1 MKKILEFFQLNDISV
16 TLERK
21 LFQLISLTVAF
32 FSIINFIFNAQHDFP
47 VTVNVLTG
55 FTGIVGF
62 IFFFVSRFVK
72 FYTWLP
78 IVFVVLLQILLSI
91 IWFHTA
97 GADGPALIFLIFLV
111 ILGAFV
117 TKGLFRFVL
126 PVLVVIQ
133 IIVLF
138 YFEQIHKD
146 WVFPYTSVQE
156 REEDILFATI
166 VSILILGSL
175 VIFVKKSFDKQQQ
188 SLIDNKNSLE
198 IFNQKLIQAR
208 DIAERATFAKSY
220 FLANMSHEIRTPLN
234 GIIGSTELLKQQV
247 TNEENKELIATLQ
260 SCSHLLLNIINDV
273 LDVSKIEA
281 GQLSLSHAPFQIK
294 HCVNSVV
301 LINIAQMK
309 TLGKQLTID
318 YTIDEQIEDNV
329 IGDKNRLKQILL
341 NLISN
346 AVKFTNEGSIHINVR
361 KEGTTADKQILTFEI
376 SDTGIG
382 IAEKNI
388 PLLFQPFTQVMQI
401 NQKQFGGT
409 GLGLSICKKLVEM
422 MGGKIWVHSIEGKGS
437 TFSFQVALNT
447 TTESVIEEQEE
458 VLQVFEPKASKIL
471 LAEDNQ
477 MNQFIAKK
485 IFSTLGYTIDIAV
498 NGREAV
504 TMHKN
509 NSYDIIF
516 MDVQMP
522 EMDGLEATKK
532 IHAMDQSRKP
542 VIVAMTAN
550 ALKEDEDICFA
561 AGMQDFLAKPFT
573 IEQLKMVLN
582 RWV

>member
-1 MKKILEFFQLNDISV
+1 MKKILEFFQFNDAYV

-21 LFQLISLTVAF
+21 LFQLICLTVAF
-32 FSIINFIFNAQHDFP
+32 FSIINFIFNSQHDFP
-47 VTVNVLTG
+47 VAVNVLVSFSGIIG
-55 FTGIVGF
+55 FV
-62 IFFFVSRFVK
+62 FFCISRFVK
-72 FYTWLP
+72 FYNWLP
-78 IVFVVLLQILLSI
+78 VAFIFLLQVLLSI
-91 IWFHTA
+91 IWFHSA

-117 TKGLFRFVL
+117 TKGLFRVVL
-126 PVLVVIQ
+126 PVLVAVQ

-138 YFEQIHKD
+138 YLEQTHKE

-156 REEDILFATI
+156 REVDILFATI
-166 VSILILGSL
+166 ASILVLGSM

-247 TNEENKELIATLQ
+247 INEENKELIATLQ

-309 TLGKQLTID
+309 TLGKQLAID

-346 AVKFTNEGSIHINVR
+346 AVKFTSEGSIHINVR

-422 MGGKIWVHSIEGKGS
+422 MGGKIWVLSIEGKGS

-447 TTESVIEEQEE
+447 TSESVIDEHEE
-458 VLQVFEPKASKIL
+458 VLQVFEPKASRIL

-532 IHAMDQSRKP
+532 IHAMEQSRKP

>member
-447 TTESVIEEQEE
+447 TTENVIEEQEE

>member
-1 MKKILEFFQLNDISV
+1 MKKLISLFQLDDDLVPLEQKLFQIISV
-16 TLERK
+16 TVAG
-21 LFQLISLTVAF
+21 FSLL
-32 FSIINFIFNAQHDFP
+32 NFIFNAQHDFP
-47 VTVNVLTG
+47 IGVNVLTSIIG
-55 FTGIVGF
+55 CISIV
-62 IFFFVSRFVK
+62 FFYISRFIK
-72 FYTWLP
+72 FYVWLP
-78 IVFVVLLQILLSI
+78 VFFIASLQILLSV
-91 IWFHTA
+91 IWFHSA
-97 GADGPALIFLIFLV
+97 GADGPTIIFLIFLV
-111 ILGAFV
+111 ILGSFLL
-117 TKGLFRFVL
+117 KGMLRLLL
-126 PVLVVIQ
+126 PLIVSIQ
-133 IIVLF
+133 IVVLF
-138 YFEQIHKD
+138 FLEQSHQA
-146 WVFPYTSVQE
+146 WLYPYTSIKE
-156 REEDILFATI
+156 REEDILFASI
-166 VSILILGSL
+166 ASILTLGSL

-188 SLIDNKNSLE
+188 SLVDNKNSLE
-198 IFNQKLIQAR
+198 LFNQKLIQAR
-208 DIAERATFAKSY
+208 DIAEKATFAKSY

-234 GIIGSTELLKQQV
+234 GIIGSTELLKQQI

-281 GQLSLSHAPFQIK
+281 GQLSLAHAPFQIK

-301 LINIAQMK
+301 LINIAHMK
-309 TLGKQLTID
+309 TLGKQLAIN

-361 KEGTTADKQILTFEI
+361 KEGNIAEKQIVTFEI
-376 SDTGIG
+376 TDTGIG

-447 TTESVIEEQEE
+447 TNESVIEEQEE
-458 VLQVFEPKASKIL
+458 VLQIFEPKTCKIL

-477 MNQFIAKK
+477 INQFIAKK
-485 IFSTLGYTIDIAV
+485 IFSTLGYTIDIAL
-498 NGREAV
+498 NGKEAV
-504 TMHKN
+504 NMQKN

-532 IHAMDQSRKP
+532 IQSLDQNHKP

-582 RWV
+582 RWI